1 MDGWAGLYAGALV
14 VSGME
19 VDEEACEACEGA
31 YELGSMEGWF
41 P

>member
-1 MDGWAGLYAGALV
+1 MDGWAELYTGALV
-14 VSGME
+14 VGGME
-19 VDEEACEACEGA
+19 VDEEACEGA